1 MGYCIRRFRQLA
13 RQFFKVFCNSCDSV
27 CTDSTRIGVDVHD
40 ESAQREISPV
50 VATGQ
55 HPKTGVNLER
65 MYSDNNNLI
74 TRTLDRFEFGT
85 IALYSFVVAVSIAT
99 AIIVVKTNGNVG
111 AALAFI
117 LALVVVMVSFYKVEW
132 AFYLLFGM
140 VLLFDQFLNPMP
152 GGVPITAKFGYFM
165 NLKQN
170 PYLPPFSA
178 GVMNPIEI
186 QLALILAGWFFAISA
201 RKSRKIIGLPFWGFG
216 LLLLLA
222 IVAAEFHGLRGGGIF
237 LRSLWEIRA
246 MIYFLLLYYL
256 VPQIIQTR
264 KQVNVL
270 LWIFIVIIG
279 IKALQGGIRLAQ
291 LGFRFDGYTVLTN
304 HEDPVFT
311 ADLFI
316 LFFGFLL
323 FDAKTKHRT
332 AIKWLLP
339 ILLLGFYAGQRR
351 AAYAGFFVCL
361 GIFIIMLKPGE
372 RKKFF
377 RATLPVIIA
386 LTAYTAI
393 FWNYH
398 GRLAEPIQ
406 LVKSGFMKSAKGSD
420 GRYDSNL
427 YREYERYDLAATIKS
442 APILGI
448 GWGKEYLQP
457 IPLVNIGF
465 SLQDWIT
472 HCEILWLFANMGA
485 IGFFIF
491 FLFMDSLVFQ
501 AAHLGRTLKDPYLRS
516 FAFMIAAMVVNQVVV
531 SYLDLQLTFYRDM
544 IFLGTF
550 SGLLPILKILDREE
564 NGHKDSG
571 ATKTPARERNPVAV
585 AAE

>member
-1 MGYCIRRFRQLA
+1 
-13 RQFFKVFCNSCDSV
+13 
-27 CTDSTRIGVDVHD
+27 
-40 ESAQREISPV
+40 
-50 VATGQ
+50 
-55 HPKTGVNLER
+55 
-65 MYSDNNNLI
+65 MYSENNNMI
-74 TRTLDRFEFGT
+74 TRPVGKFEFSQLTLYASVT
-85 IALYSFVVAVSIAT
+85 IISIAT
-99 AIIVVKTNGNVG
+99 AIILVKTNGNVG
-111 AALAFI
+111 AALGFI
-117 LALVVVMVSFYKVEW
+117 LAIVIVVVSFYKVEW
-132 AFYLLFGM
+132 AFYILFGM

-178 GVMNPIEI
+178 GVMNPIEL

-201 RKSRKIIGLPFWGFG
+201 RKTRKVVGLPYWGFG

-222 IVAAEFHGLRGGGIF
+222 IVATEIHGIHGGGIF

-264 KQVNVL
+264 RQINIL
-270 LWIFIVIIG
+270 LWIFIIVIS

-311 ADLFI
+311 TDLLI
-316 LFFGFLL
+316 LFFSFLL
-323 FDAKTKHRT
+323 LGVQTKHRT
-332 AIKWLLP
+332 VIKWLLP

-361 GIFIIMLKPGE
+361 GIFITILAPNE

-377 RATLPVIIA
+377 RATLPIFIVLA
-386 LTAYTAI
+386 AYTAI

-406 LVKSGFMKSAKGSD
+406 LIKSGFMKSAKGSD

-457 IPLVNIGF
+457 VPLVNIGF

-491 FLFMDSLVFQ
+491 FLFMDSIVFHS
-501 AAHLGRTLKDPYLRS
+501 AHLARTLKDPFLRS
-516 FAFMIAAMVVNQVVV
+516 FAFMIAAMIVNQIVV

-550 SGLLPILKILDREE
+550 SGLLPVLRMLDRE
-564 NGHKDSG
+564 GSG
-571 ATKTPARERNPVAV
+571 QIGSSAVKKSRYGNIPIAVPAE
-585 AAE
+585 